1 MNMLHLVLLV
11 SGFGLIALYDV
22 PQMTGKQQW
31 RELTVFVFVLLTGFS
46 ISLLLFMKVNVP
58 NPMKFIEAL
67 VRYLMELTSSL
78 AD

>member
-1 MNMLHLVLLV
+1 
-11 SGFGLIALYDV
+11 
-22 PQMTGKQQW
+22 MTGKQQW